1 MSLEMNK
8 TLGIVGG
15 VIGIIALTVVTT
27 LTVQKI
33 DAAPVATAQAATVT
47 TANPAQ
53 VLTTAA
59 SAVNNPIPTV
69 NADANKPQIIDVRPH
84 FITEVIPY
92 RCCHDELEPVY
103 AGSPGYFPAGAMI
116 GGTAGALMGHSIGHG
131 RGRIVG
137 TIAGALIGA
146 MSGDAIQQSMQQPQ
160 VQMVETVVCHTHY
173 LKKTVQHGYEVTY
186 LINGHERTR
195 ILSYNPTA

>member
-15 VIGIIALTVVTT
+15 IVGIVFLTVITT

-33 DAAPVATAQAATVT
+33 DAAPIATAQAATAPAT
-47 TANPAQ
+47 PAQ
-53 VLTTAA
+53 VLTTATN
-59 SAVNNPIPTV
+59 AVSNPAAAPAQSTE
-69 NADANKPQIIDVRPH
+69 PQIIDVRPH
-84 FITEVIPY
+84 YITEVVPY
-92 RCCHDELEPVY
+92 RSCRDELEPVY
-103 AGSPGYFPAGAMI
+103 AGSPGYFPAGAMV
-116 GGTAGALMGHSIGHG
+116 GGAAGALMGHSIGHG

-146 MSGDAIQQSMQQPQ
+146 VSGDAIQQSMQQPQ
-160 VQMVETVVCHTHY
+160 VQMMETVVCHTHY

-186 LINGHERTR
+186 LMNGHERTR
-195 ILSYNPTA
+195 IMSYNPTA